1 MPRVQIVRKM
11 MELLLVRRGGCG
23 LSGKSGRKG
32 REIKEWVRPLWF
44 LFSVGW
50 YVALS
55 LAIPT
60 GIGFWLDRP
69 EVFDTRPLLTLVGFA
84 IGTVTA
90 FYGLYRMLRQFYL
103 EQREVEKNKSKEK
116 AS

>member
-1 MPRVQIVRKM
+1 MISV
-11 MELLLVRRGGCG
+11 LLARGGGCG
-23 LSGKSGRKG
+23 LNGKGGRKN
-32 REIKEWVRPLWF
+32 RETKEWVRPLWF

-69 EVFDTRPLLTLVGFA
+69 EVFDTRPLLTLAGFA

-103 EQREVEKNKSKEK
+103 EQRESEKGKNKEQTS
-116 AS
+116 